1 MFDYHLH
8 SSLSFDSTQSMEELV
23 KAAEIAGLQEI
34 CITEHMDL
42 DPNGLTHDMELD
54 FDRYEKSYADL
65 LASHP
70 RLVVRKGMELGV
82 TPHQVGQ
89 CAKIAATHP
98 MDFIICSLH
107 FIDGY
112 DPYYMDIYDKYSVS
126 EVYWLYL
133 RDLADCLC
141 QYKDYDVVGH
151 IGYPSKYFRG
161 KHPSA
166 FRYEDFPDQL
176 DQILKTIISDGKGIE
191 INTSGF
197 DKLGDFI
204 PSRSILAR
212 YRELGGRI
220 VTVGSDAHAP
230 EKVGH
235 HIQKALQLLKEMGF
249 DSVYTFAQRIPI
261 PHSLP

>member
-23 KAAEIAGLQEI
+23 KAAEIAGLRNFS
-34 CITEHMDL
+34 TEHMDL
-42 DPNGLTHDMELD
+42 DPSGLTHDMELD
-54 FDRYEKSYADL
+54 FDRYEKSYSAL

-82 TPHQVGQ
+82 IPFQTKQ

-126 EVYWLYL
+126 EVYRLYL
-133 RDLADCLC
+133 RDLADCLY

-161 KHPSA
+161 SHPTV

-176 DQILKTIISDGKGIE
+176 DQILKTIVSDGKGIE
-191 INTSGF
+191 INTSAF
-197 DKLGDFI
+197 DKLRRIFI

-220 VTVGSDAHAP
+220 VTVGSDAHTP
-230 EKVGH
+230 EKVGQ

-249 DSVYTFAQRIPI
+249 ESVYTFAQRKPI
-261 PHSLP
+261 PHPLP